1 MNTLKIEYDG
11 EASLAPAAEIIRNG
25 KVLHWTHTLSDGSL
39 TFAQIQEYRHHEHKS
54 YQGEEQTT

>member
-1 MNTLKIEYDG
+1 MVPTH
-11 EASLAPAAEIIRNG
+11 LAEVIRNG
-25 KVLHWTHTLSDGSL
+25 KVLHWTHMLSDGSL